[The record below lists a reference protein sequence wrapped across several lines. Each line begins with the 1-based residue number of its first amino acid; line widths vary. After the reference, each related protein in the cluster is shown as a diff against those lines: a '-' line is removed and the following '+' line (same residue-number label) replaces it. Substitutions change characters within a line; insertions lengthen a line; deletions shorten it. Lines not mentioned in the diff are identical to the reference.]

1 MQRRE
6 QSKYIKLFTE
16 YPMSDTSVND
26 KSCELVLG
34 AKVYDT
40 HRFS

>member
-1 MQRRE
+1 MQRKD

-16 YPMSDTSVND
+16 YRMIDTSVND
-26 KSCELVLG
+26 KSCGLALG
-34 AKVYDT
+34 AKVQDT